1 MKRLFFAAI
10 AVLALWG
17 CGDSSTLNTEDDT
30 RHDEEVLDT
39 GVFPSDYFITEYIVP
54 SKIEVKDFSGKLCL
68 AVSGSQYR
76 TCVEDENKDTPNF
89 KKAMEFAEFYGD
101 TSYEG
106 SVYPGMSKSL
116 AYPIEKITIS
126 CYENFDAE
134 HPAGEPLDDIVKLE
148 YKTFY
153 EYVKNG
159 YKNQETTPVGVPDGW
174 GEIDKFLCFNTIK
187 TDYATLVFLHST
199 NATIALPI
207 IRFASAPTEPGEY
220 YFVLETTINGEV
232 FKSEFAYT
240 FESE

>member
-54 SKIEVKDFSGKLCL
+54 SKIEVKDFYGILCL
-68 AVSGSQYR
+68 AVSGTEYI

-101 TSYEG
+101 TSYDG
-106 SVYPGMSKSL
+106 SVFPGMSKSL

-126 CYENFDAE
+126 CVEDFDAE
-134 HPAGEPLDDIVKLE
+134 HPAGEPLDDVVKLE

-153 EYVKNG
+153 EFVTNG
-159 YKNQETTPVGVPDGW
+159 YNAPETIPTGVPEGW
-174 GEIDKFLCFNTIK
+174 GVIDKLLCFNTIK
-187 TDYATLVFLHST
+187 ADYATLVFLRST
-199 NATIALPI
+199 NVTTASPVIK
-207 IRFASAPTEPGEY
+207 FASAPVKPGTY
-220 YFVLETTINGEV
+220 NFTLETTINGKV
-232 FKSEFAYT
+232 YKSEFSYT
-240 FESE
+240 FE